1 MKNLIDYIEF
11 NLLAHQ
17 MQNPFNHHLSN
28 YQKAYG
34 MPVSSDSDE
43 SDSDSSDSMFT
54 FYVKPWGDMQR
65 WHLCVVHAK
74 DEEECV
80 DFLNRRF
87 SGSIEEIEEAVSDA
101 KRLELKDSNEES
113 GIIEAV

>member
-1 MKNLIDYIEF
+1 
-11 NLLAHQ
+11 
-17 MQNPFNHHLSN
+17 MQSPFNHHLSN

-43 SDSDSSDSMFT
+43 SDSDGSDSMFT
-54 FYVKPWGDMQR
+54 FYVKPWDDMQT

-87 SGSIEEIEEAVSDA
+87 CGSIEEIEEAVSDA
-101 KRLELKDSNEES
+101 KRLELKDPNEKS
-113 GIIEAV
+113 GIIETA

>member
-1 MKNLIDYIEF
+1 
-11 NLLAHQ
+11 

-34 MPVSSDSDE
+34 MSVSSDSE
-43 SDSDSSDSMFT
+43 NSDSDSSYSMFT
-54 FYVKPWGDMQR
+54 FYVKPWDDMQR

-101 KRLELKDSNEES
+101 KRLELKDSNEKS